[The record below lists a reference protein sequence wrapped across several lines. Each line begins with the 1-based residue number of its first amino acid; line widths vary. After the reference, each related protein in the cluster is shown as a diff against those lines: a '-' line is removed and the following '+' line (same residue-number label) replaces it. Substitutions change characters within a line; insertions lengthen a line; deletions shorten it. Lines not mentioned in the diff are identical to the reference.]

1 MSKLSRKLM
10 PAVGVIAVAAIAAVA
25 GTGHWGMHFAK
36 ARIPAAGATAKSSA
50 PSADQRARVRAH
62 LDALPL
68 AFEANQGQLNPQ
80 VKYMARGDGY
90 KLLLTK
96 SRAVI
101 TVAASRGNSEVR
113 EMMLHKRLGAART
126 KALLKKRS
134 HAVKRPSSVAL
145 NMNFL
150 GANHDAQLVAQ
161 EQQSGRVNYFT
172 GKDPRNWHSNIP
184 LFGQVEYRGLY
195 RGVDLDFLGEARQI
209 EFNYVVHPGADP
221 SQIALGLDG
230 AKALAVTPDGNLT
243 ITTPAGSVQLHK
255 PVAYQQDHGLRRTV
269 DARFIADRD
278 NRITFAVGGYDRNQ
292 DLVIDPTVSYS
303 TYFGGG
309 TSDQAAGIAV
319 DGSGNSFIA
328 GATDSTTLPGTPTVF
343 GHGGNFDVFVTE
355 IGPTGTL
362 VFTDIIGGSQ
372 DDFPGGITVD
382 SQGIYIAG
390 TTDSSDFP
398 VSGTAVQNAFM
409 GGTTSGNNDAF
420 AVKLALNGS
429 AITWATFVAGSESDS
444 GLGIAVDSSHNVYV
458 VGETFSTN
466 LGGSIG
472 GVNPLPFGS
481 ALNLG
486 NNNLNND
493 GYIVKINSS
502 GTAYSLV
509 SYLGGSNGDL
519 ATGVAVDGS
528 GNIFVVGDTISTDL
542 PSTLGAVQ
550 TQCGTDGTCNAG
562 SAGPQD
568 DVFVVSITPAL
579 SGYNYVTYYGGSGV
593 DDAIAIT
600 ANSGNAFFTGATNS
614 SDFLT
619 AGTPFQS
626 SLFGSQNAFLAE
638 LNSAGSSATYSTYLG
653 GQGSDIGLAVALDGS
668 QNVYV
673 TGQTSSSDFPPINPI
688 QASLSGTTDAFV
700 TVFGLSQNQV
710 LFSTFLGGGGD
721 EDQFEAGIGVDSFD
735 YIYVT
740 GDTDSGNGSTGAFP
754 TTTGAIDAS
763 YGGGSCVDS
772 IGNTVP
778 CPDAFVTSFSPA
790 TVPDFTISA
799 SALSPAS
806 VAPGSSA
813 TSTITVTPLNGYAGT
828 VNLTCAVTGTGTP
841 APQCSLNP
849 TSGNSSTMTVTTTGK
864 AMASRQT
871 SGLIYALW
879 LPVVGLSFAGL
890 RLTTCRSVKGRF
902 LSFLFLGAVMTL
914 LFLLPACSGGGG
926 GGGGGCSGCTPAGSY
941 TVTVTGTDSANSNLS
956 HDAVVTLTV
965 N

>member
-1 MSKLSRKLM
+1 MSKLSGKLM
-10 PAVGVIAVAAIAAVA
+10 PAIGVIAVAVIATVA
-25 GTGHWGMHFAK
+25 GAGHWRTPFAK
-36 ARIPAAGATAKSSA
+36 AAHPAAAAAAPSSA

-68 AFEANQGQLNPQ
+68 AFEANQGQLDPQ

-90 KLLLTK
+90 RLLLTK
-96 SRAVI
+96 SRAII
-101 TVAASRGNSEVR
+101 TVAASHRNSEVR
-113 EMMLHKRLGAART
+113 DMMLHKRLGAART
-126 KALLKKRS
+126 RALLKKRS
-134 HAVKRPSSVAL
+134 LAPEKSSSLAL

-150 GANHDAQLVAQ
+150 GANHNAELVAQ
-161 EQQSGRVNYFT
+161 NQQSGRINYFT

-195 RGVDLDFLGEARQI
+195 RGVDLDFLGQARQI
-209 EFNYVVHPGADP
+209 EFNYIVHPGADP

-230 AKALAVTPDGNLT
+230 AKALAVTSDGNLT
-243 ITTPAGSVQLHK
+243 ITTPSGSVQLHK
-255 PVAYQQDHGLRRTV
+255 PVAYQQDHGLRHTV
-269 DARFIADRD
+269 DVRFIADGDR
-278 NRITFAVGGYDRNQ
+278 RITFAVGGYDRNQ

-309 TSDQAAGIAV
+309 SSDQAAGIAV
-319 DGSGNSFIA
+319 DASGNSFIA
-328 GATDSTTLPGTPTVF
+328 GATDSATVPGNSS
-343 GHGGNFDVFVTE
+343 GAIGFDVFVTE

-372 DDFPGGITVD
+372 DDFPGGIAID

-398 VSGTAVQNAFM
+398 VTASAVQKTFIG
-409 GGTTSGNNDAF
+409 GGTGGNNDAF
-420 AVKLALNGS
+420 ALKLNLNGS
-429 AITWATFVAGSESDS
+429 LAWATFVAGHGSDS
-444 GLGIAVDSSHNVYV
+444 GLGVAVDSSSNVYV
-458 VGETFSTN
+458 VGETFSQD
-466 LGGSIG
+466 LGG
-472 GVNPLPFGS
+472 GVVNALPSGS

-486 NNNLNND
+486 ASTTNDD

-502 GTAYSLV
+502 GSSYLLV

-528 GNIFVVGDTISTDL
+528 GNIFVVGDTISIDL
-542 PSTLGAVQ
+542 PVFPISGVVQ
-550 TQCGTDGTCNAG
+550 GQCGTDGTCNAG

-568 DVFVVSITPAL
+568 DVFVVSISPAL
-579 SGYNYVTYYGGSGV
+579 SGYNYFTYYGGSGV
-593 DDAIAIT
+593 DDAIAVT
-600 ANSGNAFFTGATNS
+600 ANSGNAFFTGSTSS

-619 AGTPFQS
+619 AGTPFQG
-626 SLFGSQNAFLAE
+626 SLAGTQNAFLAE
-638 LNSAGSSATYSTYLG
+638 LNSTGSLATYSTYLG
-653 GQGSDIGLAVALDGS
+653 GQGSDIGLGVALDGS

-673 TGQTSSSDFPPINPI
+673 TGQAGSSDFPTVNPT
-688 QASLSGTTDAFV
+688 QSALAGSTDAFV

-710 LFSTFLGGGGD
+710 LFSTYLGGGGD
-721 EDQFEAGIGVDSFD
+721 EDQFEGGIGVDSFD

-790 TVPDFTISA
+790 TTPDFTISA
-799 SALSPAS
+799 SAPSPAS

-813 TSTITVTPLNGYAGT
+813 TSTVTVTPLNSFADT

-849 TSGNSSTMTVTTTGK
+849 TSGNSSTMTLTTTGK
-864 AMASRQT
+864 AMASRHT
-871 SGLIYALW
+871 NGLIYALW
-879 LPVVGLSFAGL
+879 LPIVGLSFAGL
-890 RLTTCRSVKGRF
+890 RLTTSRSVKGRW
-902 LSFLFLGAVMTL
+902 LSFLLLGAVMTL

-926 GGGGGCSGCTPAGSY
+926 GGGGGGCTGCTPAGSY
-941 TVTVTGTDSANSNLS
+941 TVTVTGTDSSNSNLS

>member
-1 MSKLSRKLM
+1 MSNFSRKLM
-10 PAVGVIAVAAIAAVA
+10 PAVWVIAIAVVALAAVV
-25 GTGHWGMHFAK
+25 GTGRLRTHAK
-36 ARIPAAGATAKSSA
+36 ATILAATPTAQSPALS
-50 PSADQRARVRAH
+50 PEQRARVRAH

-68 AFEANQGQLNPQ
+68 AFEANQGQLDPQ

-96 SRAVI
+96 SRAI
-101 TVAASRGNSEVR
+101 INVAASRGNSEVR

-126 KALLKKRS
+126 RALLKKR
-134 HAVKRPSSVAL
+134 HFAVKKSSSVAL

-150 GANHDAQLVAQ
+150 GADQNAQLVAQ
-161 EQQSGRVNYFT
+161 DQQSGRVNYFT

-209 EFNYVVHPGADP
+209 EFNYIVHPGADP

-230 AKALAVTPDGNLT
+230 AKALAVTSDGNLT
-243 ITTPAGSVQLHK
+243 ITTSAGPVQLRK
-255 PVAYQQDHGLRRTV
+255 PVAYQQDHGLRRAV
-269 DARFIADRD
+269 DVRFVADRD
-278 NRITFAVGGYDRNQ
+278 HKITFALGGYDRTR

-303 TYFGGG
+303 TYFGGDS
-309 TSDQAAGIAV
+309 SDQAAGIAV
-319 DGSGNSFIA
+319 DASGNSFIA
-328 GATDSTTLPGTPTVF
+328 GSTDSTTVPGNSS
-343 GHGGNFDVFVTE
+343 GAIGFDVFVTE

-362 VFTDIIGGSQ
+362 IFTDIIGGSQ
-372 DDFPGGITVD
+372 DDFPGGIAID

-420 AVKLALNGS
+420 VVKLGLNGS

-444 GLGIAVDSSHNVYV
+444 ALGIAVDSGHNVYV
-458 VGETFSTN
+458 AGETFSTD

-472 GVNPLPFGS
+472 GVNPLPNGS

-486 NNNLNND
+486 ANNLNDD

-502 GTAYSLV
+502 GTVYSLV

-528 GNIFVVGDTISTDL
+528 GNIFVSGETISTDL
-542 PSTLGAVQ
+542 PVSVGAVQ
-550 TQCGTDGTCNAG
+550 GQCGTDGTCNAG

-568 DVFVVSITPAL
+568 DVFVASIKPTL
-579 SGYNYVTYYGGSGV
+579 LGYNYFTYYGGSGV

-600 ANSGNAFFTGATNS
+600 ADSGNAFFTGSTSS

-626 SLFGSQNAFLAE
+626 SLFGSQNAFLVE
-638 LNSAGSSATYSTYLG
+638 LNSTGSSATYSTYLG

-673 TGQTSSSDFPPINPI
+673 TGQSSSPDFPTVNPF

-700 TVFGLSQNQV
+700 SVFGLSQNQV
-710 LFSTFLGGGGD
+710 LFSTYLGGGGD

-740 GDTDSGNGSTGAFP
+740 GDTSSGNGSTGAFP

-790 TVPDFTISA
+790 TTPDFTVSA
-799 SALSPAS
+799 NALSPAS

-813 TSTITVTPLNGYAGT
+813 TSTVTVTPLNGYTGT
-828 VNLTCAVTGTGTP
+828 VNFICAVTGTGSP
-841 APQCSLNP
+841 LPQCSLNP
-849 TSGNSSTMTVTTTGK
+849 TSGNSSTMTVTTTGT
-864 AMASRQT
+864 AMASRQAP
-871 SGLIYALW
+871 SLIYALW
-879 LPVVGLSFAGL
+879 LPIVGLSFAGL
-890 RLTTCRSVKGRF
+890 RLRTCGSAKGRL
-902 LSFLFLGAVMTL
+902 LSFLLFGAVMTL
-914 LFLLPACSGGGG
+914 LFLLPACGGGSGGGG
-926 GGGGGCSGCTPAGSY
+926 GGGGCTGCTPAGSY
-941 TVTVTGTDSANSNLS
+941 TVTVTGTDSSDSNLS
-956 HDAVVTLTV
+956 HAAAVTLTV